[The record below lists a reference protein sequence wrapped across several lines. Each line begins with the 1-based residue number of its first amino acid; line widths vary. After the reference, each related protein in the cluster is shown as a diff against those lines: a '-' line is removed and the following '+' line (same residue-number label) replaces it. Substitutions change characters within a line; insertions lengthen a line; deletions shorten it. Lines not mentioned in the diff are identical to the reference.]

1 MLPKDRVSLGF
12 IKTFTPALVTTL
24 RRGYSISNLR
34 ADALAGLTVAIVGV
48 PLAMA
53 LAVASGAKPETGLFS
68 AVVGGFVISALGGSR
83 FQIGGPAS
91 AFVVLVAKTIE
102 IHGFQGLL
110 AATIMAGLIL
120 LLLGYM
126 RFGTYIKY
134 IPHSVPVGFTAGIAV
149 ILFASQMK
157 ELLGLRIAHEPVAFL
172 PKLEATWAAL
182 DTMRLSAILM
192 AAASLTFILYQRKQ
206 RPRFPGMMTTIA
218 AAAFLTWLLNL
229 PVDTIGTRFGE
240 ISSVLPRP
248 SWPNVTLT
256 MLFELVPTAIAIAIL
271 GAMES
276 LLSAVVADSMT
287 GRHHNSNCEL
297 VAQGYANITSAL
309 FGGLC
314 CSGALTRTATN
325 VRAGAWGPVGGI
337 FASFFLLG
345 AMSIAAPLAS
355 HIPLATLAAVL
366 TIVAW
371 DMVDRKAIISIFKRD
386 RNESLVLSA
395 TFLLTVFRD
404 VTEGIAVGVSFGSLL
419 FMHRMTEF
427 VEAQMNVSFSGC
439 HDEHDDAN
447 DHHRH
452 SVDKNDDVVIYRIN
466 GPFFFSASRRR
477 LWPCSTRSTPSPAPS
492 FSI

>member
-1 MLPKDRVSLGF
+1 MNEEFHMLPKDRVSLGF
-12 IKTFTPALVTTL
+12 IKTFTPELITTL
-24 RRGYSISNLR
+24 RRGYSLSNLR

-53 LAVASGAKPETGLFS
+53 LAVASGAKPEAGLFS
-68 AVVGGFVISALGGSR
+68 AIVGGFVISALGGSR

-157 ELLGLRIAHEPVAFL
+157 ELLGLRIAHEPAAFL
-172 PKLEATWAAL
+172 PKLEASWAAL
-182 DTMRLSAILM
+182 DTMRLWAILM
-192 AAASLTFILYQRKQ
+192 AAASLAFILYQRKQ

-218 AAAFLTWLLNL
+218 AAGFLTWAFNL

-240 ISSVLPRP
+240 ISSVLPSP

-256 MLFELVPTAIAIAIL
+256 TLFELVPTAIAIAIL

-287 GRHHNSNCEL
+287 SRHHNSNCEL
-297 VAQGYANITSAL
+297 VAQGYANIASAL
-309 FGGLC
+309 VGRLAHAHGDQC
-314 CSGALTRTATN
+314 PHRRMGACRWDILIVLSTWSHVDRRAARFSHSTRDARCRPDDSRLGHGRSQSNRLDLQT
-325 VRAGAWGPVGGI
+325 RPKRI
-337 FASFFLLG
+337 LG
-345 AMSIAAPLAS
+345 AQCD
-355 HIPLATLAAVL
+355 IPLDRVPRRYRGDRRGCLVRLAAVYASHGR
-366 TIVAW
+366 VRRSA
-371 DMVDRKAIISIFKRD
+371 
-386 RNESLVLSA
+386 NERELY
-395 TFLLTVFRD
+395 
-404 VTEGIAVGVSFGSLL
+404 G
-419 FMHRMTEF
+419 
-427 VEAQMNVSFSGC
+427 
-439 HDEHDDAN
+439 
-447 DHHRH
+447 
-452 SVDKNDDVVIYRIN
+452 
-466 GPFFFSASRRR
+466 
-477 LWPCSTRSTPSPAPS
+477 
-492 FSI
+492 